1 MRDRLAP
8 RGASSLGGS
17 GGDSVS
23 GYAPEKRLP
32 PIFLDTLLLHKAAAA
47 NANQSLGVL
56 PGEIGGGIVQQVQAL
71 RATGMDDPG
80 PSIWLSG
87 CGLEFN
93 RWANVRLAWACA
105 QAGSP
110 AVTPEHVNWNQS
122 TNDTMPTV
130 LQLAVLRAYRDTLAP
145 ALARLRDQL
154 NDVAARVGEHRIMGR
169 TFLRDAKWMRLADVL
184 GGWADLIDAHHE
196 WLDEAVQRL
205 ATIPQGGY
213 SLGNGDGADPGFAA
227 AYVASLSAAEG
238 IECRV
243 HPSPGTEIAGIRSLA
258 AFAAALGNLCAGI
271 EKMASD
277 ILLLCSGPKY
287 GFGDLAFEETAN
299 DSTTLRGKSNPI
311 QATALQMACVYARAQ
326 ACLVADLAAR
336 GQLALFTGFPLIAH
350 ALLDAVHV
358 LALLA
363 GRFADEFVPQL
374 RPSVRAGNASQDS
387 EETHHAS

>member
-1 MRDRLAP
+1 MPGRLSAP
-8 RGASSLGGS
+8 DSARSEGG
-17 GGDSVS
+17 GVTA
-23 GYAPEKRLP
+23 YAPEKRLP
-32 PIFLDTLLLHKAAAA
+32 PLFLDTLLMHKAAAA
-47 NANQSLGVL
+47 SANQSLGVL
-56 PGEIGGGIVQQVQAL
+56 PGEIGSSIVQQVQAL
-71 RATGMDDPG
+71 RAAGMDDPG
-80 PSIWLSG
+80 PSIWRSG

-93 RWANVRLAWACA
+93 RWANERLAQACA

-130 LQLAVLRAYRDTLAP
+130 LQLALLRAYHDTLAP
-145 ALARLRDQL
+145 ALGRLRLRLDEGR
-154 NDVAARVGEHRIMGR
+154 ARVGVHRIMGR
-169 TFLRDAKWMRLADVL
+169 TFLRDAKWMRLAEVL
-184 GGWADLIDAHHE
+184 GGWADLIDAHHG
-196 WLDEAVQRL
+196 WLREAVHHL
-205 ATIPQGGY
+205 ARVPQGGY

-227 AYVASLSAAEG
+227 AYVASLFATEG

-277 ILLLCSGPKY
+277 ILLLCSGPRH
-287 GFGDLAFEETAN
+287 GFGDLTFEETAN

-311 QATALQMACVYARAQ
+311 QATALQMACVHARAQ

-358 LALLA
+358 LALLTD
-363 GRFADEFVPQL
+363 RFADEFVPQL
-374 RPSVRAGNASQDS
+374 RPSVPAGNTSQDS
-387 EETHHAS
+387 EETHHA